1 LPLQPHSHNNK
12 HLIEPFGASL
22 IFIKNYV
29 IIIIENNEKEG
40 NQMTKQEVL
49 DWLEKAIIHIGED
62 FCSINQEYY
71 LDNPMKDALLPFE
84 FSITSGVSKAV
95 ILIKGA
101 DFVVKI
107 PFIKKLDEDAFFEDK
122 RDWRL
127 KRTQAH
133 KNFIEQRMK
142 ETNNWNYILTQE
154 EENEFFHN
162 FETENPEPIEDDY
175 YEDLEGASNIDLN
188 GQEFYIPDNNYCWLE
203 TIIYDR
209 AVEEGLGA
217 YFAQEDELG
226 LIGDTIV
233 YYQTRCT
240 PMEDMDIDY
249 ENEEVIARS
258 NKGKQFCDKLD
269 FFCFNELW
277 IGDFLTLY
285 GEQEFI
291 RLNNFLI
298 RYDIDD
304 LRKANIGYIDGAPVL
319 FDYSGYRIW

>member
-1 LPLQPHSHNNK
+1 
-12 HLIEPFGASL
+12 
-22 IFIKNYV
+22 
-29 IIIIENNEKEG
+29 
-40 NQMTKQEVL
+40 MTKQEVL

-84 FSITSGVSKAV
+84 FSIASGVSKAV

-142 ETNNWNYILTQE
+142 ETNDWNYILTQE

-249 ENEEVIARS
+249 EDEEVIARS

-319 FDYSGYRIW
+319 FDYSGYRIWQGGKKHERKKHNLSAL